1 MRDLRGVASYEAPA
15 LAHAAG
21 HPRRRSAPSKPR
33 ANLWE
38 SLHNTRLHSPVNPD
52 GRRAVIGDA
61 IHQLSYEVPLPRAE
75 LPINRFYRHSHMSIT
90 TYYRHSLRRNM
101 PIFAGCPMSYNGNTA
116 GYRHDLIE
124 HLAVL
129 ANGGQGSRID
139 SCKP

>member
-21 HPRRRSAPSKPR
+21 HPRRRSSPSKPR

-38 SLHNTRLHSPVNPD
+38 RLHNTRLHSPVNPD

-75 LPINRFYRHSHMSIT
+75 LPINRRYRQE
-90 TYYRHSLRRNM
+90 
-101 PIFAGCPMSYNGNTA
+101 AGAAKATA
-116 GYRHDLIE
+116 PSVRP
-124 HLAVL
+124 VL
-129 ANGGQGSRID
+129 LMLLSAS
-139 SCKP
+139 SCTRTAEAKGPAAAPA

>member
-21 HPRRRSAPSKPR
+21 HPRRRSSPAKPR

-38 SLHNTRLHSPVNPD
+38 RLHNTRLHSPVNPD

-75 LPINRFYRHSHMSIT
+75 LPINLHYRKEAIT
-90 TYYRHSLRRNM
+90 PLHRGSSKHQCAIERLRGVVAR
-101 PIFAGCPMSYNGNTA
+101 A
-116 GYRHDLIE
+116 R
-124 HLAVL
+124 
-129 ANGGQGSRID
+129 RW
-139 SCKP
+139 